1 MNKISIVIP
10 VKNEEEN
17 IDNLKLQ
24 LSSVLNNQSLTHF
37 EFEIIINDNFS
48 KDRSV
53 KLIKEWMAND
63 PRIILNEFHRDFGF
77 QGSLILGMRKASGDA
92 LIVLQSDLQDPPEL
106 IIKFVES
113 WKKGSKVVAG
123 IIRKRNE
130 FFLKSWFRNIFYW
143 FLNISTDIKVYANFQ
158 DFYLLD
164 RSVYET
170 LRNSSLEHSFL
181 RVKIAAEYGL
191 DELIQYERPKRL
203 AGKTKFNFSAMY
215 NLALDALLLYGNRL
229 NRILS
234 IITFCSSICSF
245 VLCISLILGKILGIN
260 YGQVGW
266 LSEISIILLGL
277 SLVFLIL
284 SVQIEFL
291 FRIYKK
297 LMQS

>member
-1 MNKISIVIP
+1 MDTISIIIP

-17 IDNLKLQ
+17 IEKLKLQ
-24 LSSVLNNQSLTHF
+24 LTNVLNSQNLIDYN
-37 EFEIIINDNFS
+37 FEIVINDNFS
-48 KDRSV
+48 KDASV
-53 KLIKEWMAND
+53 KMIKEWANSD
-63 PRIILNEFHRDFGF
+63 PRIKLNEFHRDFGF
-77 QGSLILGMRKASGDA
+77 QGSLILGMRKATGDA

-106 IIKFVES
+106 IIKFIES

-123 IIRKRNE
+123 IIKKRNE
-130 FFLKSWFRNIFYW
+130 FFLKSWVRNIFYW
-143 FLNISTDIKVYANFQ
+143 FLNVSTDLKVYANFQ

-170 LRNSSLEHSFL
+170 LRKSSLEHSFL

-191 DELIQYERPKRL
+191 DELIHYERPKRS

-234 IITFCSSICSF
+234 VITFFSSFFSF
-245 VLCISLILGKILGIN
+245 VLCISLIIGKFIGIN
-260 YGQVGW
+260 YGQAGW
-266 LSEISIILLGL
+266 LSEISINLFGW